1 MSLIRKM
8 KRKYERDTR
17 KKDIKDLF
25 AHADRAVEIR
35 EQKLRKEYKEAAITE
50 DAHNMTIAMY
60 YLFGIQLHKLYGFGQ
75 QRCLR
80 LFNAIDE
87 ELGHW
92 RRGEISIEDLR
103 QQMAKEIDI
112 DIRFGDGE

>member
-1 MSLIRKM
+1 MSLLRKM

-17 KKDIKDLF
+17 KKDMKDLF

-35 EQKLRKEYKEAAITE
+35 EQKLRKEYREAAITE

-60 YLFGIQLHKLYGFGQ
+60 YLFGITLHKHFGFGQ
-75 QRCLR
+75 QRCLK
-80 LFNAIDE
+80 LFNAVDE

-92 RRGEISIEDLR
+92 RQGEINIADLR
-103 QQMAKEIDI
+103 QQLANEINI